1 MSNVNNQIIFILDDD
16 TDTLESLKKYISS
29 KISSI
34 EIYTFNTYDEMRINR
49 LISKVSLFIIDIN
62 LKDIKTGDQ
71 VAIELHQQYAS
82 PFLLV
87 SGLDYDYDS
96 FDGHGL
102 TYDFIKKPIIFKQLI
117 NRIKVL
123 LKVSETYN
131 DHINEK
137 ARLTVSLR
145 ELFDYTNIYLLILD
159 DNMKVKLCSYKLWKD
174 LGYNS
179 EEEIIGL
186 DWKEFLMDKDKDKLS
201 IVHTNVIEDTD
212 EYQHSL
218 REVTNKLITNRKSTI
233 TVKWFNSRIV
243 NSHTYSFSIGIPYN
257 RIVTEAD
264 EIESIRAYWKHVIE
278 KDETTL
284 KALKQNIRK

>member
-102 TYDFIKKPIIFKQLI
+102 TYYFIKKPIIFKQLI

-145 ELFDYTNIYLLILD
+145 ELFDYT
-159 DNMKVKLCSYKLWKD
+159 
-174 LGYNS
+174 
-179 EEEIIGL
+179 
-186 DWKEFLMDKDKDKLS
+186 
-201 IVHTNVIEDTD
+201 D
-212 EYQHSL
+212 EYQNSL
-218 REVTNKLITNRKSTI
+218 REVTNKLVTNRKSTI